1 MSSSFSSAEAQQQ
14 SAVARE
20 LFETYATYRMPEI
33 LSRRFTQADMLRW
46 LESFRSTNLFT
57 AIPLGQSAEGR
68 TISLLRLGTGSIR
81 VLLWSQMHG
90 DEPTATMAL
99 LDMLNFFARER
110 DHVVSRTIL
119 DALSLLIIPMVN
131 PDGAERFQRRT
142 AQSIDMNRDALT
154 LGTPEALILKETRDT
169 YQPHFGFN
177 LHDQDP
183 RYTVGNSKN
192 VSAVALLAPAFDES
206 RGDND
211 IRVAAKNVA
220 STFASVLQE
229 FIPGHVSKYDDAFE
243 PRAFGDNIQKWG
255 TSTVLV
261 ESGGWPADRE
271 KMFIR
276 KLNYVGLLTSLH
288 AIATGMYRQADIAAY
303 EGLPFS
309 TKYLYDVILR
319 NAQLK
324 TSDRVPAVMVDIGIN
339 LDEELN
345 IENGRVELV
354 GKIVDIGDLRIFAAF
369 HEVDVR
375 STLLS
380 GSEIKIDQRISAERV
395 QALLT
400 MP

>member
-1 MSSSFSSAEAQQQ
+1 MSSSFSSADAQQRF
-14 SAVARE
+14 AVARE

-33 LSRRFTQADMLRW
+33 VSRRFTQADMLRW
-46 LESFRSTNLFT
+46 LESFRSMNLFT
-57 AIPLGQSAEGR
+57 TIPLGQSAEGR
-68 TISLLRLGTGSIR
+68 TISLLRLGTGSIK

-99 LDMLNFFARER
+99 LDMLNFFARAR
-110 DHVVSRTIL
+110 DHVVNRTIL

-131 PDGAERFQRRT
+131 PDGAEQFQRRT

-154 LGTPEALILKETRDT
+154 LGTPEAHILKETRDA

-211 IRVAAKNVA
+211 IRTAAKKVA

-229 FIPGHVSKYDDAFE
+229 FVPGHVSKYDDTFE
-243 PRAFGDNIQKWG
+243 SRAFGDNIQKWG
-255 TSTVLV
+255 TSTILV
-261 ESGGWPADRE
+261 ESGGWPGDRE
-271 KMFIR
+271 KMFVR

-288 AIATGMYRQADIAAY
+288 SIATGMYQRADLAAY

-309 TKYLYDVILR
+309 TKYLYDLILR

-324 TSDRVPAVMVDIGIN
+324 ANDRVSAVRVDIGIN

-345 IENGRVELV
+345 MENGRVELV
-354 GKIVDIGDLRIFAAF
+354 GKIVDIGDLSIFGAF
-369 HEVDVR
+369 QEVDVR
-375 STLLS
+375 GTLLS
-380 GSEIKIDQRISAERV
+380 DSEIKMDQRITAERV
-395 QALLT
+395 QTLLDK
-400 MP
+400 P

>member
-1 MSSSFSSAEAQQQ
+1 
-14 SAVARE
+14 
-20 LFETYATYRMPEI
+20 
-33 LSRRFTQADMLRW
+33 
-46 LESFRSTNLFT
+46 
-57 AIPLGQSAEGR
+57 
-68 TISLLRLGTGSIR
+68 
-81 VLLWSQMHG
+81 MHG

-99 LDMLNFFARER
+99 LDMLNFFARAR

-119 DALSLLIIPMVN
+119 DALTLLIIPMVN

-154 LGTPEALILKETRDT
+154 LETPEAHILKETRDT

-211 IRVAAKNVA
+211 IRIAAKKVA

-229 FIPGHVSKYDDAFE
+229 LIPGHVSKYDETFE
-243 PRAFGDNIQKWG
+243 MRAFGDNIQKWG
-255 TSTVLV
+255 TSTILV
-261 ESGGWPADRE
+261 ESGGWPGDRE
-271 KMFIR
+271 KMFVR

-288 AIATGMYRQADIAAY
+288 SIATGMYQQADLAAY

-309 TKYLYDVILR
+309 TKYLYDLILR

-324 TSDRVPAVMVDIGIN
+324 ANDRVSAVRVDIGIN

-345 IENGRVELV
+345 MENGRVELV
-354 GKIVDIGDLRIFAAF
+354 GKIVDIGDLSIFGAF
-369 HEVDVR
+369 QEVDVR
-375 STLLS
+375 GTLLS
-380 GSEIKIDQRISAERV
+380 GSEIKMDQRLTAERV
-395 QALLT
+395 QALLIK
-400 MP
+400 P

>member
-1 MSSSFSSAEAQQQ
+1 MSSSFSSAEAQQPF
-14 SAVARE
+14 AVARE
-20 LFETYATYRMPEI
+20 LFETYTTYRMPEI

-46 LESFRSTNLFT
+46 LESFKSTKLFT
-57 AIPLGQSAEGR
+57 TIPLGHSAEGR
-68 TISLLRLGTGSIR
+68 TISLLRLGTGNIK

-99 LDMLNFFARER
+99 LDMLNFFARAR
-110 DHVVSRTIL
+110 HQVVSQTIL

-154 LGTPEALILKETRDT
+154 LQTPEARILKTTRDT

-192 VSAVALLAPAFDES
+192 VCAVALLAPAFDES
-206 RGDND
+206 RGDDD
-211 IRVAAKNVA
+211 IRLSAKRVAA
-220 STFASVLQE
+220 TFASVLQE
-229 FIPGHVSKYDDAFE
+229 LIPGHVSKYDDTFE

-261 ESGGWPADRE
+261 ESGGWSGDRE
-271 KMFIR
+271 KMFVR

-288 AIATGMYRQADIAAY
+288 AIATGMYQQADIAAY
-303 EGLPFS
+303 EELPFN

-324 TSDRVPAVMVDIGIN
+324 ANDRAPEVMVDIGIN
-339 LDEELN
+339 LDEEVNL
-345 IENGRVELV
+345 ENGHVELV
-354 GKIVDIGDLRIFAAF
+354 GKIVDIGDLGIFGAF
-369 HEVDVR
+369 QEVDVR
-375 STLLS
+375 STVLS
-380 GSEIKIDQRISAERV
+380 ASEIKMDQRISAERV
-395 QALLT
+395 QALLNK
-400 MP
+400 P

>member
-1 MSSSFSSAEAQQQ
+1 MSSSFSSAEAQQRFV
-14 SAVARE
+14 VARE
-20 LFETYATYRMPEI
+20 LFETYATYRMTEI
-33 LSRRFTQADMLRW
+33 VSRRFTQADMLRW
-46 LESFRSTNLFT
+46 LDSFRSMNLFT
-57 AIPLGQSAEGR
+57 SIPLGRSAEGR
-68 TISLLRLGTGSIR
+68 TISLLRLGTGSVK

-99 LDMLNFFARER
+99 LDMLNFFARAE
-110 DHVVSRTIL
+110 DHAVSRTIL
-119 DALSLLIIPMVN
+119 DALTLLIIPMAN

-154 LGTPEALILKETRDT
+154 LGTPEAHILKETRDS

-192 VSAVALLAPAFDES
+192 VCAVALLAPAFDES

-229 FIPGHVSKYDDAFE
+229 FIPGHVSKYDDTFE

-261 ESGGWPADRE
+261 ESGGWPGDRE
-271 KMFIR
+271 KMFVR
-276 KLNYVGLLTSLH
+276 KLNYVGLLASLH
-288 AIATGMYRQADIAAY
+288 AIASGMYQQAGLAAY

-309 TKYLYDVILR
+309 TKHLYDVILR

-324 TSDRVPAVMVDIGIN
+324 ANEQVPAVRVDIGIN

-345 IENGRVELV
+345 GESGRVELV
-354 GKIVDIGDLRIFAAF
+354 GKIVDIGDLSIFGAF
-369 HEVDVR
+369 QEVDVR
-375 STLLS
+375 GALLS
-380 GSEIKIDQRISAERV
+380 DSEIKMDQRITAERV
-395 QALLT
+395 QALLNK
-400 MP
+400 P

>member
-1 MSSSFSSAEAQQQ
+1 MSSSFSSAEAQQRFV
-14 SAVARE
+14 VARE
-20 LFETYATYRMPEI
+20 LFETYATYRMAEI
-33 LSRRFTQADMLRW
+33 VSRRFTQADMLGW
-46 LESFRSTNLFT
+46 LESFRSMNLFT
-57 AIPLGQSAEGR
+57 TIPLGQSAEGR
-68 TISLLRLGTGSIR
+68 TISLLRLGTGSVK

-99 LDMLNFFARER
+99 LDMLNFLARAR

-154 LGTPEALILKETRDT
+154 LETPEAHILKETRDA

-206 RGDND
+206 RSDND
-211 IRVAAKNVA
+211 IRLAAKNVA
-220 STFASVLQE
+220 SVFASVMQE

-261 ESGGWPADRE
+261 ESGGWPDDRE
-271 KMFIR
+271 KMFVR
-276 KLNYVGLLTSLH
+276 KLNYVGLLASLH
-288 AIATGMYRQADIAAY
+288 AIATGTYQQANLIAY
-303 EGLPFS
+303 EGLPFN

-324 TSDRVPAVMVDIGIN
+324 TNDQVPAVRVDIGIN
-339 LDEELN
+339 LEEESN
-345 IENGRVELV
+345 VESGRVELV
-354 GKIVDIGDLRIFAAF
+354 GKIVDIGDLSIFGAF
-369 HEVDVR
+369 QEVDVR
-375 STLLS
+375 GALLS
-380 GSEIKIDQRISAERV
+380 GRESKIDQRISAERV

-400 MP
+400 KP